1 MVDSSMDVYFMGYA
15 TSTMDVCM
23 TTSTR
28 PFYKYPTMGMTMSY
42 RSNTIQRA
50 LDANL
55 ADIAV
60 T

>member
-1 MVDSSMDVYFMGYA
+1 MDVYFMGYA

-28 PFYKYPTMGMTMSY
+28 PFYKYPTMGMTISY
-42 RSNTIQRA
+42 KSNTIRRA
-50 LDANL
+50 LNANS
-55 ADIAV
+55 ANIAV